1 MNQISTRTPILII
14 DDVEQIRRL
23 LAEVLFQYECV
34 LAASAEEGLELLESR
49 TFDLV
54 LSDINMPGMGGLDL
68 VPKILERSPD
78 TVVVMVSGE
87 QTIESAIEAMR
98 VGAFDY
104 VTKPLDVR
112 HVEAAVAR
120 ALAQHSLLVD
130 RRLYSEHLEELVKE
144 RTAEIE
150 HLAYHDKLTDLPN
163 RSLFVTKCEKVLA
176 ECNGGRCNGAV
187 LLVSLDRLKRIT
199 DTLGYAAGDALI
211 TESAARLRRCFPTEI
226 IVARYDTD
234 EFALLLPRFAD
245 SAQAGVIAAE
255 ISSALKPPFIV
266 ADEQEVFLTTSIGIA
281 VFPEHGQDA
290 SQILSN
296 AGAAL
301 EVAKQQ
307 GGNTFRF
314 YAAEQNAQAR
324 SQLGLEM
331 NLRHAVEANQ
341 FVNYYQPIVN
351 LMTGKLVG
359 CEALVRWQHPRL
371 GLLGPGDFIGLAED
385 TGLILDIGT
394 LVINAACR
402 QMRRWQRQGLWP
414 LRIAVNVSARQF
426 HDQTFGDR
434 LVAALS
440 ETELGAQNMELEIT
454 ETAIIENFDSAI
466 ATLSALRK
474 LGMKVSIDDFGTGYS
489 SLSYLKHLPIDTVKL
504 DRSFVSGASSESR
517 DAALV
522 MAIVNLAHTLGL
534 RVIAEGIETESQRD
548 FLRLL
553 KCDEGQGYLLGRPA
567 PAEMLD
573 WTVEPKRNPS
583 VIGTTVPAQVRQRA
597 LND

>member
-1 MNQISTRTPILII
+1 MNQISRRTPILII

-23 LAEVLFQYECV
+23 LGELLSAHECV
-34 LAASAEEGLELLESR
+34 LAASAEEALELIESR

-54 LSDINMPGMGGLDL
+54 LSDINMPGISGLDL
-68 VPKILERSPD
+68 VPKILEHAPD

-104 VTKPLDVR
+104 ITKPLEIL

-120 ALAQHSLLVD
+120 ALAHHKLLVD
-130 RRLYSEHLEELVKE
+130 RRLYSEHLEELVKD

-163 RSLFVTKCEKVLA
+163 RSLFVTECERVLA
-176 ECNGGRCNGAV
+176 ECNGGGCGGAV

-199 DTLGYAAGDALI
+199 DTLGLAAGDALI
-211 TESAARLRRCFPTEI
+211 TESATRLRRCFPTEI

-245 SAQAGVIAAE
+245 SAQAGIIAAE
-255 ISSALKPPFIV
+255 ISSALKLPFIV

-290 SQILSN
+290 SQVLSN

-301 EVAKQQ
+301 EAAKQQ

-314 YAAEQNAQAR
+314 YAVEQNAQAR
-324 SQLGLEM
+324 SRLGLEM

-371 GLLGPGDFIGLAED
+371 GLLGPVDFIGLAED
-385 TGLILDIGT
+385 TGLILDIGA

-426 HDQTFGDR
+426 HDQTFGER
-434 LVAALS
+434 LIAALS
-440 ETELGAQNMELEIT
+440 EAELDPQTMELEIT

-504 DRSFVSGASSESR
+504 DRSFVSGASSDPR

-548 FLRLL
+548 FLRLM

-573 WTVEPKRNPS
+573 WTVEPKRNSS
-583 VIGTTVPAQVRQRA
+583 VIGNTVPAQVTQRA